1 MRVKQVDCESCKPI
15 RAVIGTPEVSVQAGK
30 GRPKNVLSE
39 TVFTQ
44 LETRLLRSGDPA
56 SIAEAAAWLSRGYP
70 VVFPTDT
77 VYGVGVIPYEEAAIE
92 RLYAVKER
100 PAAKGIPILLSEAA
114 DLARVARSIPPT
126 AQALIDR
133 FWPGPLTI
141 IVPRRP
147 DLPDVISPNDTIAV
161 RIPAHAI
168 ARDLIRQAGGA
179 VATTSANLSGH
190 EPAHSGA
197 AAFAALRGRVAAV
210 LDDGPSPGDR
220 ASTIVDCTGARPVL
234 VREGPLSA
242 ADLGLDEAARD

>member
-1 MRVKQVDCESCKPI
+1 MVGQGKTES
-15 RAVIGTPEVSVQAGK
+15 
-30 GRPKNVLSE
+30 VLSE
-39 TVFTQ
+39 TAFDQ

-56 SIAEAAAWLSRGYP
+56 SIAEAAVWLRRGYP

-77 VYGVGVIPYEEAAIE
+77 VYGVGVTPYEQAAIE

-100 PAAKGIPILLSEAA
+100 PAAKGIPILLSDPA
-114 DLARVARSIPPT
+114 DLTRVARLVPPP
-126 AQALIDR
+126 ARALIDR

-161 RIPAHAI
+161 RVPDHAI

-190 EPAHSGA
+190 DPARSGA

-220 ASTIVDCTGARPVL
+220 ASTIVDCTGVRPVL

-242 ADLGLDEAARD
+242 ADLGLDNEAVRD